1 MWLHLGRSDY
11 VEGVC
16 VCGGGHEAVSGDYY
30 VNLKLLNKLTFSPCA
45 GCLSELLTWK
55 PSLCR
60 YSLLNGANAS
70 DYVVMIKT
78 HVWL

>member
-11 VEGVC
+11 VEGAWGG
-16 VCGGGHEAVSGDYY
+16 GGGHEAVSGDDYM
-30 VNLKLLNKLTFSPCA
+30 NLKLLF
-45 GCLSELLTWK
+45 CLSEPLTWK

-60 YSLLNGANAS
+60 YSLLKGVNAS
-70 DYVVMIKT
+70 DYVVIKT